1 MLFEY
6 SFINRP
12 CVGLQVSQ
20 MDQMGPLT
28 SFLPQTLVRALSRH
42 HAQIHQNL
50 REGDLTTDKINVAEL
65 KLRRGDALADCEN
78 ILCEPACQM
87 ALEGVINVQR
97 HVPHWRIWKQD
108 ENGKVV

>member
-1 MLFEY
+1 
-6 SFINRP
+6 
-12 CVGLQVSQ
+12 
-20 MDQMGPLT
+20 
-28 SFLPQTLVRALSRH
+28 
-42 HAQIHQNL
+42 
-50 REGDLTTDKINVAEL
+50 
-65 KLRRGDALADCEN
+65 LADCEN